1 MGKVKLTETDSKE
14 MIERC
19 IRGICMTTIA
29 LVLVGTIA
37 IFYLYE
43 VKQEGELTLSNAW
56 GTATITRE
64 VETEIP
70 HIRGDDFNSIIYAQG
85 FAHAQTRL
93 WQMER
98 MRRVASG

>member
-1 MGKVKLTETDSKE
+1 MFS
-14 MIERC
+14 RC
-19 IRGICMTTIA
+19 IRGMCMLLIA
-29 LVLVGTIA
+29 LVLGGIIA

-43 VKQEGELTLSNAW
+43 VKQEGTLELKNAW
-56 GTATITRE
+56 GAVSITRE
-64 VETEIP
+64 EETDIP
-70 HIRGDDFNSIIYAQG
+70 HIRGENKNAMTYGQG